1 MSADSPFA
9 VRLRMF
15 RAKANLTQE
24 ALAQQ
29 IDVSQNAIGTWERG
43 ESSPQVESLVA
54 LCKVFGVSAD
64 FLVGI
69 SHFETGVAPDS
80 WIIDL
85 DVLDAPKP
93 RDGTQGDGWPW
104 HVWAV
109 WAPSQQ
115 AGGKQRNGLDHAP
128 GIGACGSIP

>member
-93 RDGTQGDGWPW
+93 RDK
-104 HVWAV
+104 WATKI
-109 WAPSQQ
+109 PSRHRIVDYIELEKLRRQI
-115 AGGKQRNGLDHAP
+115 ATKAKKNGV
-128 GIGACGSIP
+128 